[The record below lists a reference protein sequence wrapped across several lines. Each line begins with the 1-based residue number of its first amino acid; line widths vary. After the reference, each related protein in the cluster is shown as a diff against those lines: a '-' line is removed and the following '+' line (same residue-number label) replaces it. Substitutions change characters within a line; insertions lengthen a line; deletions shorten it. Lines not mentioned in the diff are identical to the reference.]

1 MRITGMEMA
10 GKKIIII
17 FLALILAPLVSYDA
31 LAQHGHEP
39 PPATV
44 GDRKLTVSLNVD
56 PVAGETTEYLG
67 RLRLINDD
75 TKETIQHVTYF
86 VTIKSAGSVLLR
98 EWFHDHEGD
107 LPFTVRP
114 KDASVT
120 KVYGVKEPVL
130 NAYMKSGENPVVI
143 EGPVFMTSGIYDFI
157 IEIFSI
163 DNDKTL
169 LNQPIK
175 YEIQVPIG
183 EEAGMQLHGSKTV
196 AGLHV
201 ELLTDRTEFEPDIP
215 AKLWLK
221 ISDAATGVPL
231 ERAPHELVIISNGN
245 EILRESHDSP
255 SHIHE
260 YTFTEEQKGQVTIRI
275 ENLNNTGENLEFGV
289 TVVPEFPFA
298 VMVMTGVVAFMVL
311 ATRIKKITTIIYR
324 KY

>member
-1 MRITGMEMA
+1 MQITGMEMA
-10 GKKIIII
+10 GQKIIII
-17 FLALILAPLVSYDA
+17 FLALILVPLVSYDA

-44 GDRKLTVSLNVD
+44 GDRKLTVSLNIDTYTIVGD
-56 PVAGETTEYLG
+56 EIAEYLG
-67 RLRLINDD
+67 HLKLINDH

-86 VTIKSAGSVLLR
+86 VTIKSAGSVLLK

-107 LPFTVRP
+107 LPFTIRP
-114 KDASVT
+114 KDTSET

-130 NAYMKSGENPVVI
+130 NAYMKSGSNPVVI
-143 EGPVFMTSGIYDFI
+143 EGPVFMTNGTYDFI

-169 LNQPIK
+169 LNQPIT

-201 ELLTDRTEFEPDIP
+201 ELLTDRTEFEPGVP

-221 ISDAATGVPL
+221 ISDAATGALL
-231 ERAPHELVIISNGN
+231 EKAPHELVIISNGN

-260 YTFTEEQKGQVTIRI
+260 YTFAEEQKGQVTIRI

-298 VMVMTGVVAFMVL
+298 ILAMTGLVAFMVL
-311 ATRIKKITTIIYR
+311 AMRIKKIKTILP
-324 KY
+324 

>member
-1 MRITGMEMA
+1 MPISGMEMA
-10 GKKIIII
+10 GKKIIAI
-17 FLALILAPLVSYDA
+17 FLALILAPLFSHDA
-31 LAQHGHEP
+31 FAQHGHEP

-44 GDRKLTVSLNVD
+44 GDRKLTVSLNVE
-56 PVAGETTEYLG
+56 PVAGESTEYLG
-67 RLRLINDD
+67 HLRLINDD
-75 TKETIQHVTYF
+75 TKEAIQHVTYF
-86 VTIKSAGSVLLR
+86 VTIKNAGSVLLK

-107 LPFTVRP
+107 LPFTIRP
-114 KDASVT
+114 KDTSQT
-120 KVYGVKEPVL
+120 KVYGVKEPTL
-130 NAYMKSGENPVVI
+130 NAYMKDGSNPVLI
-143 EGPVFMTSGIYDFI
+143 EGPVLMTNGIYDFI

-169 LNQPIK
+169 LNEPIK

-183 EEAGMQLHGSKTV
+183 EETGMRLHGSKTV

-201 ELLTDRTEFEPDIP
+201 ELLTDRSEFESGVP

-221 ISDAATGVPL
+221 ISDAATGDLL
-231 ERAPHELVIISNGN
+231 EKAPHELVIISNGN

-260 YTFTEEQKGQVTIRI
+260 YTFTEEQKGPVIIRI

-298 VMVMTGVVAFMVL
+298 ILAMTGLVAFIVL
-311 ATRIKKITTIIYR
+311 AARIKKIRTMVPR
-324 KY
+324 NH

>member
-1 MRITGMEMA
+1 MQITGMEMI
-10 GKKIIII
+10 GKNIIII
-17 FLALILAPLVSYDA
+17 FLAMILAPLVSYDA

-44 GDRKLTVSLNVD
+44 GDRKLTVSLNVE
-56 PVAGETTEYLG
+56 PVAGETTEYSG

-86 VTIKSAGSVLLR
+86 VTIKSAGTVLLR

-107 LPFTVRP
+107 LPFTIRP
-114 KDASVT
+114 KDTSQP

-143 EGPVFMTSGIYDFI
+143 EGPIFMTSGTYDFL

-175 YEIQVPIG
+175 YEIQVPVG
-183 EEAGMQLHGSKTV
+183 EEAGMQLHGSQTV
-196 AGLHV
+196 VGLHV
-201 ELLTDRTEFEPDIP
+201 ELLTDRTEFEPGIP
-215 AKLWLK
+215 AKLWLR
-221 ISDAATGVPL
+221 ISDAVTGAPL
-231 ERAPHELVIISNGN
+231 EKVPHELVIMSDGK
-245 EILRESHDSP
+245 EVLRESHDSP
-255 SHIHE
+255 SYMHE
-260 YTFTEEQKGQVTIRI
+260 YTFTEEQKGSVTVSI

-289 TVVPEFPFA
+289 TVVPEFPLGA
-298 VMVMTGVVAFMVL
+298 ILAMTGLVTVMVLV
-311 ATRIKKITTIIYR
+311 TRVKKIRTVMS
-324 KY
+324 

>member
-1 MRITGMEMA
+1 MQIIGMEMA
-10 GKKIIII
+10 GKKMIVI

-44 GDRKLTVSLNVD
+44 GDRKLTVSLNVE
-56 PVAGETTEYLG
+56 PVAGETAEYSG
-67 RLRLINDD
+67 RLKLINDD

-86 VTIKSAGSVLLR
+86 VTIKSAGTVLLR

-107 LPFTVRP
+107 LPFTIRP
-114 KDASVT
+114 KDTGGV

-143 EGPVFMTSGIYDFI
+143 EGPIFMTSGTYDFL

-183 EEAGMQLHGSKTV
+183 EAGMQLHGSQTV

-201 ELLTDRTEFEPDIP
+201 ELLTDRMEFEPDIP

-221 ISDAATGVPL
+221 ISDAATGAPL
-231 ERAPHELVIISNGN
+231 EKAPHELVIISNGN

-255 SHIHE
+255 SHMHE
-260 YTFTEEQKGQVTIRI
+260 YVFTEEQKGPVTIRI
-275 ENLNNTGENLEFGV
+275 ENLNDTGENLEFSV

-298 VMVMTGVVAFMVL
+298 ILIMTGLIAFMAL
-311 ATRIKKITTIIYR
+311 ATRIVKNRTLLH
-324 KY
+324 

>member
-1 MRITGMEMA
+1 MQITGMEMA
-10 GKKIIII
+10 EKKIITI
-17 FLALILAPLVSYDA
+17 FLALILVPLVLYDA
-31 LAQHGHEP
+31 FAQHGHEP
-39 PPATV
+39 PSATV

-56 PVAGETTEYLG
+56 PVAGETTEYSG
-67 RLRLINDD
+67 RLKLINDD

-86 VTIKSAGSVLLR
+86 VTIEKAGSVLLR

-107 LPFTVRP
+107 LPFTIRP
-114 KDASVT
+114 KDTSET

-130 NAYMKSGENPVVI
+130 NAYMKSGSNPVVI
-143 EGPVFMTSGIYDFI
+143 EGPVFMTSGTYDFI

-169 LNQPIK
+169 LNEPIK

-201 ELLTDRTEFEPDIP
+201 ELLTDRTEFEPDVP

-221 ISDAATGVPL
+221 ISDAVTGAPL
-231 ERAPHELVIISNGN
+231 EKAPHELVIISNGN

-255 SHIHE
+255 SHVHE
-260 YTFTEEQKGQVTIRI
+260 YTFAEEQKGPVTIRI
-275 ENLNNTGENLEFGV
+275 ENLNNTGENLEFGM

-298 VMVMTGVVAFMVL
+298 ILAMTGLVAFTVL
-311 ATRIKKITTIIYR
+311 IARIKKIRIIIH
-324 KY
+324 